1 MCWGFCSLDVKTL
14 WDQTCSVLK
23 NKINELSYNTWISPM
38 TPELVDKSC
47 LYLLSPT
54 SYLADFFNK
63 KYSSQVLKIAREL
76 DHNINAVIAKTEQE
90 MDTVKLQ
97 TSKSKFTSSDINS
110 KYTFENFV
118 VGNNNRF
125 VYTVALAVSE
135 SPAEVYNPLFI
146 YGGTGLGKTHLL
158 HAIGNYINELYPNL
172 KVKYVTGEA
181 FMNELITSMG
191 AKDDNRVF
199 RNNYRNLDVLMVD
212 DIQFIAGKMATQ
224 EEFFHTFNALHNMG
238 KQIILTSDKPPAD
251 IEKLEERLISRFT
264 WGLIAD
270 IQKPDI
276 ETRIAILKKKAELDN
291 LEVNDEVLA
300 YIAEKI
306 DSNIRELEGALIKLK
321 AFASLKNR
329 PIDMAMVQ
337 DALRDTKTKKHE
349 VQASCDRI
357 VETVSSFYGVAVED
371 LKGKKR
377 TKEIATAR
385 QITMFLMRDLLSM
398 SFPMIG
404 KSCGNK
410 DHSTVIHAY
419 NKINE
424 AMKNSDML
432 SSQIAD
438 LIKLIDL
445 N

>member
-1 MCWGFCSLDVKTL
+1 MDVATL
-14 WDQTCSVLK
+14 WEQTCSVLK
-23 NKINELSYNTWISPM
+23 PNITEISYNTWISPM
-38 TPELVDKSC
+38 RPAFIDKSC

-63 KYSSQVLKIAREL
+63 KYCTQIVKIIREL
-76 DHNINAVIAKTEQE
+76 DRSINTVVAKTDNELNAINQSNEQCDFS
-90 MDTVKLQ
+90 M
-97 TSKSKFTSSDINS
+97 SDIND

-125 VYTVALAVSE
+125 VYTVALAVAE

-158 HAIGNYINELYPNL
+158 HAIGNYMNEIYPNL

-181 FMNELITSMG
+181 FMNELINSMG
-191 AKDDNRVF
+191 AKDDNRMF
-199 RNNYRNLDVLMVD
+199 RNSYRNLDVLMVD

-224 EEFFHTFNALHNMG
+224 EEFFHTFNVLHNMG
-238 KQIILTSDKPPAD
+238 KQIILTSDKPPAE
-251 IEKLEERLISRFT
+251 IQKLEERLISRFT

-276 ETRIAILKKKAELDN
+276 ETRIAILKKKAEQDGLKADDD
-291 LEVNDEVLA
+291 VFT

-329 PIDMAMVQ
+329 PIDLNLVQ
-337 DALRDTKTKKHE
+337 DALRDTKSKKHE
-349 VQASCDRI
+349 IQSSCEKI
-357 VETVSSFYGVAVED
+357 MSIVSSFYGISVDD
-371 LKGKKR
+371 LKSKKR

-385 QITMFLMRDLLSM
+385 QIAMYLVRDILSM

-404 KSCGNK
+404 KNFGNK
-410 DHSTVIHAY
+410 DHSTVMHAY

-424 AMKNSDML
+424 AVKNSDML
-432 SSQIAD
+432 STQIAD
-438 LIKLIDL
+438 IIHLIDI

>member
-1 MCWGFCSLDVKTL
+1 MDVSTL
-14 WDQTCSVLK
+14 WEQTCSVLNNNIAK
-23 NKINELSYNTWISPM
+23 LSYDTWINPM
-38 TPELVDKSC
+38 KPAFIDNSC
-47 LYLLSPT
+47 LYLVSPT

-63 KYSSQVLKIAREL
+63 KYSAQVLKIAKEL
-76 DHNINAVIAKTEQE
+76 DHTINSVIAKTDRDIETIE
-90 MDTVKLQ
+90 
-97 TSKSKFTSSDINS
+97 KSSISSNNFMSGNINN

-125 VYTVALAVSE
+125 VYTVALAVAE

-158 HAIGNYINELYPNL
+158 HAIGNYMNELYPNL
-172 KVKYVTGEA
+172 KVKYVTGET
-181 FMNELITSMG
+181 FMNELINSMG

-238 KQIILTSDKPPAD
+238 KQIILTSDKPPTD
-251 IEKLEERLISRFT
+251 IEKLEERLISRFA

-276 ETRIAILKKKAELDN
+276 ETRIAILKKKAELDG
-291 LEVNDEVLA
+291 LVADDEVFN

-329 PIDMAMVQ
+329 PIDISLVQ

-349 VQASCDRI
+349 IQASCDRI
-357 VETVSSFYGVAVED
+357 MTIVSSFYGVSVGD
-371 LKGKKR
+371 LKSKKR
-377 TKEIATAR
+377 TREIATAR
-385 QITMFLMRDLLSM
+385 QIAMYLARDLLSM

-404 KSCGNK
+404 KNFGNK
-410 DHSTVIHAY
+410 DHSTVMHAC
-419 NKINE
+419 NKISE
-424 AMKNSDML
+424 AVKNSDLL
-432 SSQIAD
+432 STQIAD
-438 LIKLIDL
+438 IIRLIDI